1 VTGLAVSAESRLA
14 RLLERL
20 LTAAEAS
27 LAAGDLEPARAT
39 AEEVREVDPDNRRAA
54 LILQRVAARQIG
66 PSGERALM
74 SLLFSDLVG
83 STMLSERVEP
93 EQLRD
98 LFAFY
103 RTAAREAVTRYGG
116 TVMHYA
122 GDGILAGFGHPVP
135 HEDDARRAVLAGLD
149 LVVALRDAGGQLA
162 DRFGVAPE
170 VRIGIHTGRVVVTDL
185 SDDGAVAE
193 RDSIVGLVPNL
204 AARIQQAADP
214 DMVVI
219 SDITQQMVDADFFLR
234 SLGERRLK
242 GISRPVEVF
251 AVERPRYAAA
261 RFQAERYRK
270 AGLVGRDEPRD
281 RLLSA
286 WEDVR
291 QGTRPDTASFLVAGE
306 AGIGKSRLVVE
317 VLDRVESSGG
327 RVLGAVCLPYYSN
340 VSLWPIAR
348 LLERLIGR
356 WGEDA
361 DRLDWLV
368 RNLDGVG
375 VDPARGVPVL
385 GPLVGVPPSSEFP
398 APDLDPSAV
407 LDETLDVLVDWFA
420 GVAGRRPHLLVVEDL
435 HWADPSTVELLGR
448 VTGRRRAGLL
458 TVATTREPAAVP
470 WRHRVSVIE
479 LGRLDGPAANR
490 LVDNL
495 ATGKRLDGAA
505 RTAIVEHAEGIPLF
519 IEELTRSSL
528 DARRGEPIPLR
539 LQELLTWRL
548 KAPGVDLRVVQ
559 VAATIGSSFDP
570 AIVAA
575 VTGDADLVTDQLRV
589 LADAGIVE
597 PVGLA
602 AGTYRFRHALMRDA
616 AYETQ
621 VLDVRRRRH
630 AHVADALAARGA
642 EPALVAQH
650 LDLAGATE
658 HAAARYVDAGR
669 LELGR
674 GAHPEAARLFS
685 RALELLE
692 TLPPS
697 DDRDLGELDARL
709 LHGLAVSSMQGY
721 ASPEVEADHRRAQ
734 ELAARLG
741 RPEVLPALVALWAYW
756 LTSGRLTTARG
767 VLDQLTAMVG
777 ESAFASFEPEVA
789 VLTGFQEFH
798 RGHLVPAQEH
808 LERAQAGFAGR
819 PADRRVSP
827 LWPLPDDPVA
837 ASASV
842 LAAVGAMRGELG
854 ASERWEV
861 AALGRAEEIGSPQG
875 PFTVTL
881 VKVYVAII
889 RYFLGDDAAA
899 SRAGSDMVAL
909 GREHGIAFRAAWG
922 AAWAASDT
930 PGGAPDR
937 QFLERA
943 LATLERTGWLTF
955 LPFHLAHLA
964 RLDAAAGDLDRADEH
979 LSEAFEAVQRMGEDI
994 HLPELHR
1001 QRAQLTLARGGDVA
1015 AAVDDLIEAVRIAIG
1030 QGARVSRLRA
1040 ALDLARLPAAGRP
1053 PHWRGLLAEARADVP
1068 PTFVTEETAAAD
1080 DLLHG

>member
-1 VTGLAVSAESRLA
+1 MTGLALPAETRLA

-20 LTAAEAS
+20 LTAAETS

-39 AEEVREVDPDNRRAA
+39 AEEVRAVDPENRRAA
-54 LILQRVAARQIG
+54 SILQQVAARHVG
-66 PSGERALM
+66 PSGERVLM
-74 SLLFSDLVG
+74 TLLFSDLVG
-83 STMLSERVEP
+83 STVMSEQVEP

-103 RTAAREAVTRYGG
+103 RSAAQEAVTRYGG
-116 TVMHYA
+116 TVLHYS
-122 GDGILAGFGHPVP
+122 GDGILAGFGHPAP

-149 LVVALRDAGGQLA
+149 LVVALRDAGPQLA

-170 VRIGIHTGRVVVTDL
+170 VRIGMHTGRVVVPDL
-185 SDDGAVAE
+185 SDGGAVAE
-193 RDSIVGLVPNL
+193 RDSVVGLVPNL

-214 DMVVI
+214 GTVVV
-219 SDITQQMVDADFFLR
+219 SDVTQQMVDSDFFLR

-251 AVERPRYAAA
+251 AVDRPRYAAA

-286 WEDVR
+286 WEEVR
-291 QGTRPDTASFLVAGE
+291 QGVRPVETSFLVAGE

-317 VLDRVESSGG
+317 VLDRVEASGG
-327 RVLGAVCLPYYSN
+327 QVVGAVCLPYYAN
-340 VSLWPIAR
+340 VSLWPVAR
-348 LLERLIGR
+348 LLERLVGEGGDAGR
-356 WGEDA
+356 R
-361 DRLDWLV
+361 DRLRSYLTDA
-368 RNLDGVG
+368 G
-375 VDPARGVPVL
+375 VDPARGVPFL
-385 GPLVGVPPSSEFP
+385 GPLVGIAPTEEFP

-407 LDETLDVLVDWFA
+407 LDETLDLLVDWLA
-420 GVAGRRPHLLVVEDL
+420 GLAAGRPHLLAVEDV

-448 VTGRRRAGLL
+448 VVRRRPAGLL
-458 TVATTREPAAVP
+458 AVATTRDAAAFP
-470 WRHRVSVIE
+470 WPDRLSVVE

-495 ATGKRLDGAA
+495 ATGKHLDGTA
-505 RTAIVEHAEGIPLF
+505 RTAILEHAEGIPLF

-559 VAATIGSSFDP
+559 VAATIGSTFDP
-570 AIVAA
+570 ATVAA

-630 AHVADALAARGA
+630 ARVADALAARGA

-658 HAAARYVDAGR
+658 QAAARYADAGR

-674 GAHPEAARLFS
+674 GAHPEATRLFS
-685 RALELLE
+685 RVLALLE
-692 TLPPS
+692 SVSPS
-697 DDRDLGELDARL
+697 DERDLGELDAVL
-709 LHGLAVSSMQGY
+709 MHGLAVSSMQGY

-756 LTSGRLTTARG
+756 LTSGRLTTALG
-767 VLDQLTAMVG
+767 VLDQLSAMVA
-777 ESAFASFEPEVA
+777 EPAYAAFRPEVSVVA
-789 VLTGFQEFH
+789 GFQDFH
-798 RGHLVPAQEH
+798 RGRLASAQEH
-808 LERAQAGFAGR
+808 LERAQEEFAVR
-819 PADRRVSP
+819 PADERVGP
-827 LWPLPDDPVA
+827 LWPLPDDPIA
-837 ASASV
+837 AAASV
-842 LAAVGAMRGELG
+842 LAAVGAMRGDLD
-854 ASERWEV
+854 ASRRWEEV
-861 AALGRAEEIGSPQG
+861 ALGRAAEIGSPQG
-875 PFTVTL
+875 PSTAIL
-881 VKVYVAII
+881 VKCYVSII
-889 RYFLGDDAAA
+889 RYFLGDDDAA
-899 SRAGSDMVAL
+899 SRAGWDMVAV
-909 GREHGIAFRAAWG
+909 GREHGLPFRTAWG
-922 AAWAASDT
+922 AAWAATGT

-937 QFLERA
+937 AFLEDA

-964 RLDAAAGDLDRADEH
+964 RLDAAAGDLDRADRH
-979 LSEAFEAVQRMGEDI
+979 LTEAFGAVRRMGEEI
-994 HLPELHR
+994 HLPDLLR
-1001 QRAQLTLARGGDVA
+1001 QRAGLTLLRGGEPA
-1015 AAVDDLIEAVRIAIG
+1015 AAAADLVEAVRIATG

-1040 ALDLARLPAAGRP
+1040 AVELARLPASSRP
-1053 PHWRGLLAEARADVP
+1053 PDWRDLLAEARADVP
-1068 PTFVTEETAAAD
+1068 SAYVAEETAAAD
-1080 DLLHG
+1080 ELLGG